1 MFNPQIVLM
10 LLEQNNIPHKD
21 LLDYLGKNHN
31 GSLKQILRGDV
42 KASNLEKFSEFFGV
56 PVDTFFEREPSN
68 PGVVVGGRGNRVHHF
83 SVNSNV
89 AAIEKLEALV
99 KEKET
104 LIEEKEKRIKVLE
117 EFNESLKKLLA
128 AK

>member
-56 PVDTFFEREPSN
+56 PVDTFFEKETHNS
-68 PGVVVGGRGNRVHHF
+68 GVVVGGVGNRVHHF
-83 SVNSNV
+83 SVNPDK
-89 AAIEKLEALV
+89 AAREKLEVLLA
-99 KEKET
+99 EKDT
-104 LIEEKEKRIKVLE
+104 LIAEKEKRIKALE
-117 EFNESLKKLLA
+117 EIIDLLKAQLA
-128 AK
+128 TK

>member
-1 MFNPQIVLM
+1 MYNPQKIKK
-10 LLEQNNIPHKD
+10 LLTDAGIKNNE
-21 LLDYLGKNHN
+21 LLKYLGKNWN
-31 GSLKQILRGDV
+31 GSLDYVIKGDIRV
-42 KASNLEKFSEFFGV
+42 SKIEKIADFFGV
-56 PVDTFFEREPSN
+56 PIDTFFEREMSN
-68 PGVVVGGRGNRVHHF
+68 NGVVIGGEGNRVHHV

-89 AAIEKLEALV
+89 VALEKLEALV

-117 EFNESLKKLLA
+117 EFNESLKRQLA